1 MASDSKDAFDD
12 IELQRRSG
20 IPPHGRLGAA
30 KNELLALALG
40 LVVMAAIVVSFWLSA
55 R

>member
-12 IELQRRSG
+12 IDLQRRSG

-30 KNELLALALG
+30 KHELLALALG
-40 LVVMAAIVVSFWLSA
+40 LAVLIAIAVSFWISA
-55 R
+55 H